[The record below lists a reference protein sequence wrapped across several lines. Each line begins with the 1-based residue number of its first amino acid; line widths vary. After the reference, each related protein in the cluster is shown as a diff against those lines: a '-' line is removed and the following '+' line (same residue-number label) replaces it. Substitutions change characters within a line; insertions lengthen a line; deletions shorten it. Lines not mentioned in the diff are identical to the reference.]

1 MDSYHFEYAMDFIE
15 YPLVGDYHASEL
27 VFVFDNQWPAIV
39 HDFSAKDKQ
48 MAAWFGTY
56 VSDVCT
62 SAARLDSLYVM
73 LCSTPVAAA
82 VVEPGSIRIV
92 SGGGHSVVSL
102 VVALCCGSHV

>member
-15 YPLVGDYHASEL
+15 YPLLGDYHASEL
-27 VFVFDNQWPAIV
+27 VFVFDNQWPIIL

-48 MAAWFGTY
+48 MATWFGTY
-56 VSDVCT
+56 VSD
-62 SAARLDSLYVM
+62 ARASTGLDSLCVM
-73 LCSTPVAAA
+73 RCSTPVAAA

-102 VVALCCGSHV
+102 VVALCCCSHV